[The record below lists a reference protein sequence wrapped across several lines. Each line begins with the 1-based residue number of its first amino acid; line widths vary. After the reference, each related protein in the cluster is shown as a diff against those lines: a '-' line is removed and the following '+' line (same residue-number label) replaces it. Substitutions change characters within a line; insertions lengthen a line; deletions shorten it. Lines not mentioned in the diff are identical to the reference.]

1 MKIRSNLR
9 HTLPCLTAKELLS
22 NRLFFFHS
30 DRCNNEYDCDDKSDE
45 QNCKYLK
52 FGEESYVKELIPRDV
67 SGNPAKVYIN
77 ISVLAFP
84 NIDTVTLKFTA
95 DFYLN
100 LRWYD
105 PRIEFQDLNNI
116 TSLNSLNTH
125 GRDSIWT
132 PRLAFN
138 NALGPVQTTV
148 DELTVG
154 LLHREGKPLPEDVYQ
169 ANEGIYMINTR
180 CL

>member
-1 MKIRSNLR
+1 MIKNNYNEDQIKSN
-9 HTLPCLTAKELLS
+9 C
-22 NRLFFFHS
+22 LFFYS

-116 TSLNSLNTH
+116 TSLNSLSKH

-132 PRLAFN
+132 PRLAFT
-138 NALGPVQTTV
+138 NALGPVQTMV
-148 DELTVG
+148 DELTEG
-154 LLHREGKPLPEDVYQ
+154 LLHREGNPLPEDVYQ
-169 ANEGIYMINTR
+169 ANEGIFT
-180 CL
+180 